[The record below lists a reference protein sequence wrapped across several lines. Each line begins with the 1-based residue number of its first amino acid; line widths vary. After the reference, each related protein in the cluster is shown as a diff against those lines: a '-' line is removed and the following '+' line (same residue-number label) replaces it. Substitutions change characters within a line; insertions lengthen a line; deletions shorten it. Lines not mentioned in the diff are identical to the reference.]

1 MALTRQ
7 VEASVGDTVEVS
19 GRRVGD
25 PGRSGEIV
33 EVLGEDDPRHYR
45 VRWED
50 GHETV
55 LYPAEATTFRRKES
69 KVVPVAGELVEFLR
83 DAGVE
88 FEVLPHRRTTTAA
101 EEAAV
106 LGIMPQ
112 LVAKTLVLADEL
124 HGRVRAVLPAASR
137 LDAAKLASA
146 IGAKT
151 TALVDEAD
159 LADAYPEFELGAV
172 PPFGGPEGDRVVV
185 DRRLAEVDHVV
196 LEAGVHDTSLRL
208 RTEDLLT
215 VANAELADIA
225 LEE

>member
-25 PGRSGEIV
+25 PGRTGEIL
-33 EVLGEDDPRHYR
+33 EILGEDDHRHYR

-50 GHETV
+50 GHETM
-55 LYPAEATTFRRKES
+55 LYPGEATTFRRKEPT
-69 KVVPVAGELVEFLR
+69 VVPVAGELVEFLR
-83 DAGVE
+83 EAGVE

-101 EEAAV
+101 EEAAA

-112 LVAKTLVLADEL
+112 VVAKTLVLADESNA
-124 HGRVRAVLPAASR
+124 RVRAVLPAASR
-137 LDAAKLASA
+137 LDAAKLADA
-146 IGAKT
+146 IGVKT
-151 TALVDEAD
+151 AALVGEAD

-185 DRRLAEVDHVV
+185 DRRLAEVEHVV

-215 VANAELADIA
+215 VADAELADIVA
-225 LEE
+225 D